1 MRAPNAILPWAAIE
15 RTAFAAPG
23 DDLFASW
30 FWFDLLAR
38 AARPPGRVPAGL
50 MTEGAI
56 LPLWCRPRAGALQPA
71 EGMTSP
77 YSIAFRLAPNN
88 PTARAAALTAALA
101 AALVRTVRGVVRLDA
116 LDPADPAI
124 AAFERAAAETGLAT
138 HRFSHFSNWFMPVE
152 GDFAHWLATRP
163 GALRNTIKRRMKA
176 AASLQFCS
184 FGWIT
189 SPPNHQP
196 ITLDDAIAGFA
207 AVYAGSW
214 KPPEPFA
221 QINEQIMRSLAGAG
235 VLRVGL
241 LADQTGPLAAQ
252 YWAVSGQRA
261 FLLKLAYLKSAANH
275 SPGTVLT
282 ALMIQSLLATDP
294 IAYLDFGR
302 GDDPYKRDWVSRQQH
317 RIGLLLINR
326 RSAQGVAMLAR
337 LRLAALRRAYR
348 PPTSSVSPAP

>member
-1 MRAPNAILPWAAIE
+1 MTRIRSPIMPWTALE
-15 RTAFAAPG
+15 RTAFTAPG

-30 FWFDLLAR
+30 LWFDLLAR

-50 MTEGAI
+50 VVDGAT
-56 LPLWCRPRAGALQPA
+56 LPLWCRARAGALLPA

-77 YSIAFRLAPNN
+77 YSIAFRPAPTQ
-88 PTARAAALTAALA
+88 PTALA
-101 AALVRTVRGVVRLDA
+101 ATLAATLVRAVRGVVRLDA

-124 AAFERAAAETGLAT
+124 AAFECAAAETGLAT

-176 AASLQFCS
+176 AASLQFRS
-184 FGWIT
+184 FGWTT
-189 SPPNHQP
+189 SPPKHQP
-196 ITLDDAIAGFA
+196 ITLDDAIAGFTS
-207 AVYAGSW
+207 VYAGSW

-221 QINEQIMRSLAGAG
+221 QINEHMMRSLAGAG

-241 LADQTGPLAAQ
+241 LADQNGPLAAQ

-261 FLLKLAYLKSAANH
+261 FLLKLAYLKSAASH

-282 ALMIQSLLATDP
+282 ALMIQSLLAADP

-302 GDDPYKRDWVSRQQH
+302 GDDPYKRDWVSLQQR